1 MFKSF
6 LPKQP
11 KFFQLLL
18 DIAEHSFEASKL
30 LKELV
35 ANPGN
40 IEEIATQI
48 HMIENKCDE
57 ITHSVKNELNETFV
71 TPIDRED
78 IFAITNALDDVV
90 DGIDRVSTKMR
101 LYKIKTPLKFGPQ
114 LSEILESQTELLVA
128 AVQLMNANNYKDT
141 LDKLVTVRNLET
153 EGDNIFR
160 DSISYLFENEKDVIE
175 IIKKKEVL
183 ENFEKAVDKC
193 QTATLAIEGALIKNM

>member
-11 KFFQLLL
+11 KFFELLL
-18 DIAEHSFEASKL
+18 TITEHSLEAAKIL
-30 LKELV
+30 NEIVQTPENMDEL
-35 ANPGN
+35 A
-40 IEEIATQI
+40 AQI
-48 HMIENKCDE
+48 HIIENKCDDL
-57 ITHSVKNELNETFV
+57 THNVKNELNETFV

-114 LSEILESQTELLVA
+114 LASILQSQTELLVV
-128 AVQLMNANNYKDT
+128 AVRLMNNNNYKDT
-141 LDKLVTVRNLET
+141 LDKLVSIRNLET
-153 EGDNIFR
+153 EGDVVFR
-160 DSISYLFENEKDVIE
+160 DSITYLFDNETDVIE
-175 IIKKKEVL
+175 LIKKKEVL

>member
-11 KFFQLLL
+11 KFFELLL
-18 DIAEHSFEASKL
+18 VITEHAFEASKIL
-30 LKELV
+30 NEIIKTPENIDEL
-35 ANPGN
+35 ASH
-40 IEEIATQI
+40 I
-48 HMIENKCDE
+48 HMIENKCDDL
-57 ITHSVKNELNETFV
+57 THSVKNELNETFI

-101 LYKIKTPLKFGPQ
+101 LYKIKTPLKFGTQ
-114 LSEILESQTELLVA
+114 LAEILHSQTELLVV
-128 AVQLMNANNYKDT
+128 AVKLMNDNNYKDT
-141 LDKLVTVRNLET
+141 LDKLVSIRNLET
-153 EGDNIFR
+153 EGDAVFR
-160 DSISYLFENEKDVIE
+160 DSISYLFDNETDVIE
-175 IIKKKEVL
+175 LIKKKEVL

>member
-30 LKELV
+30 LKDVV
-35 ANPGN
+35 AHPDN
-40 IEEIATQI
+40 IEELATQI

-57 ITHSVKNELNETFV
+57 ITHCVKNELNETFV

-90 DGIDRVSTKMR
+90 DGIDRVSTKMK

-114 LSEILESQTELLVA
+114 LSEILKSQTELLVG

-141 LDKLVTVRNLET
+141 LDKLVTIRNLET
-153 EGDNIFR
+153 EGDNVFR
-160 DSISYLFENEKDVIE
+160 DSITYLFENEKDVIE

>member
-18 DIAEHSFEASKL
+18 NIAEHSYEASLL
-30 LKELV
+30 LKDIVSNPDNIDEL
-35 ANPGN
+35 
-40 IEEIATQI
+40 ATQI

-90 DGIDRVSTKMR
+90 DGIDRVSTKMK
-101 LYKIKTPLKFGPQ
+101 LYKIKSPLKFGPQ
-114 LSEILESQTELLVA
+114 LSEILKSQTELLVG
-128 AVQLMNANNYKDT
+128 AVQFMNANNYKDT
-141 LDKLVTVRNLET
+141 LDKLVTIRNLET
-153 EGDNIFR
+153 EGDNVFR
-160 DSISYLFENEKDVIE
+160 DSITYLFENEKDIIE